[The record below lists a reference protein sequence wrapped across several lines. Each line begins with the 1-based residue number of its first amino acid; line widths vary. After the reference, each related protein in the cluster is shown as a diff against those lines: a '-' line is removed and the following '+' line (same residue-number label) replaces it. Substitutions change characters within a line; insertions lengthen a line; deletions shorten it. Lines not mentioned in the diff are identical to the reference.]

1 MVGHI
6 IFVIAVQQ
14 LTSHLCHYRGDQ
26 MSFSHQLLYHI
37 MTLLKSCTDKS
48 FEIVIDLTQAT
59 QINEPDV
66 SSQNSLLVLPLGG
79 QHCSILNSIDTLS
92 RRLFR

>member
-1 MVGHI
+1 M
-6 IFVIAVQQ
+6 FV
-14 LTSHLCHYRGDQ
+14 HLCRGDSI
-26 MSFSHQLLYHI
+26 SFSHQLLYHI

-66 SSQNSLLVLPLGG
+66 SPCVKGIRTILTSVARVTVGITGEVCCL
-79 QHCSILNSIDTLS
+79 CS
-92 RRLFR
+92 